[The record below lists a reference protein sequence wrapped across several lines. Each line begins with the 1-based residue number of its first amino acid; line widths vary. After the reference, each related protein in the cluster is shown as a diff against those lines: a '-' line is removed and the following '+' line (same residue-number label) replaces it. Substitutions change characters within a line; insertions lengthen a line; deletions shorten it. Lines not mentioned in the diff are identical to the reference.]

1 MTLFP
6 RWPFLTGMVLLLLS
20 WTEPGTDYSRWD
32 TYGGHPDASRY
43 SSLEEITT
51 ANVSHLQKA
60 WEYHTGKPG
69 QMQCQPIVI
78 DGILFATTA
87 DINVFALDGASGKEV
102 WRTDLSHYWKGENAW
117 AGTNRGVTYWAD
129 GTERRLFVSAGNNLF
144 CLDAATGKPVTSFGD
159 NGKVDLQKDLDYP
172 KKSFFIVSNTPGI
185 IYKDVIILGMRLSE
199 GLDAAP
205 GHIRAYDVRTGRRRW
220 IFHTIPHPDESGY
233 ETWSDKKRLPHIGAA
248 NNWAGMSLDEKRG
261 IVFVPTG
268 SATYDFYG
276 GFRKG
281 KNLFANC
288 ILALD
293 AATGK
298 RIWHFQTIHHDIWDR
313 DLPAN
318 PNLVTIRKDGRTID
332 AVAQITKHGF
342 VFLLDRATG
351 KPVYPIKEVPVPTA
365 TDLKG
370 EQVWPTQPVPTLPEP
385 FMRQAFFEKDIIDIS
400 PEYQAEIRER
410 FKAFKSGKNTMWYPP
425 SLGGAILFPGFDGG
439 GEWGGA
445 AFDPES
451 QWLYVNANE
460 MPWTVTM
467 VPNVPGGKGQSLFSA
482 NCANCHGL
490 NRKGNGSI
498 PAIDKLEQKYSPATL
513 GTLLKTGRG
522 GMPSFGH
529 LSEEDRS
536 ALVAFLLNTASS
548 SDKKEVEAKAD
559 AGLTTPYL
567 MTGYKRF
574 TTKDGYPAIKP
585 PWGTLNAIDLK
596 TGKIVWKSV
605 LGEFKELTAKGIPPT
620 GTENYGGPA
629 VTKGGL
635 VFIGAT
641 KDEKFRAF
649 DKKTGAV
656 LWETQLPAAGYA
668 TPAVYRA
675 GGKQFVVIAAGG
687 NKSGTRPGDSYVAFS
702 LP

>member
-1 MTLFP
+1 MSSFP
-6 RWPFLTGMVLLLLS
+6 RWLLLTGTVAALLA
-20 WTEPGTDYSRWD
+20 WNEPSADYSQWD

-43 SSLEEITT
+43 SSLNEITT
-51 ANVSHLQKA
+51 SNVKNLHKA

-69 QMQCQPIVI
+69 QMQCQPIVV

-87 DINVFALDGASGKEV
+87 DINVFALDGATGKEV
-102 WRTDLSHYWKGENAW
+102 WRTDLSQYWKGENAW
-117 AGTNRGVTYWAD
+117 AGTNRGVTYWRD
-129 GTERRLFVSAGNNLF
+129 GGDRRIFVSAGNHLF
-144 CLDAATGKPVTSFGD
+144 CLDAGTGKPVTSFGE
-159 NGKVDLQKDLDYP
+159 NGRVDLQQDLDYP
-172 KKSFFIVSNTPGI
+172 KKNFFIVSNTPGI
-185 IYKDVIILGMRLSE
+185 VYKDVLIMGMRLSE

-220 IFHTIPHPDESGY
+220 IFHTIPHPGEFGY
-233 ETWSDKKRLPHIGAA
+233 ETWADKKRLPHIGAA

-293 AATGK
+293 AATGR
-298 RIWHFQTIHHDIWDR
+298 RIWHFQTIHHDLWDR

-318 PNLVTIRKDGRTID
+318 PNLVTIQKDGRTID

-342 VFLLDRATG
+342 VFLLDRVTG
-351 KPVYPIKEVPVPTA
+351 RPVYPINEVPVPTD

-370 EQVWPTQPVPTLPEP
+370 EQVWPTQPVPTLPQP
-385 FMRQAFFEKDIIDIS
+385 FMRQVFFEKDIIDIT
-400 PEYQAEIRER
+400 PGHHAEILER
-410 FKAFKSGKNTMWYPP
+410 FRTFKSGKNTMWYPP
-425 SLGGAILFPGFDGG
+425 GLGGAVLFPGFDGG

-467 VPNVPGGKGQSLFSA
+467 VPNVPGGKGPSLFAA

-498 PAIDKLEQKYSPATL
+498 PAIDKLDPKFSPATL
-513 GTLLKTGRG
+513 AALLKTGRG

-529 LSEEDRS
+529 LSEEGRS
-536 ALVAFLLNTASS
+536 ALVAFLLNPAAS
-548 SDKKEVEAKAD
+548 SDKKEVEAKTGD
-559 AGLTTPYL
+559 GLTTPYL

-605 LGEFKELTAKGIPPT
+605 LGELKELTAKGIPPT
-620 GTENYGGPA
+620 GAENYGGPA
-629 VTKGGL
+629 VTAGGL

-641 KDEKFRAF
+641 KDEMFRAF

-668 TPAVYRA
+668 TPAVYKA